1 MKISWPFNFLRI
13 IFNEIKFLNCV
24 YLGASFKN
32 ILGFLMNF
40 WGPIV
45 TFYFL
50 ENPGFIRIFFRLI
63 LRIFFY
69 IFQSSHRRCKPICVL
84 IRNIFQGYLVFFPGF
99 LYPQPMDREGIYY
112 LKTCL
117 LEIKV
122 LCPRSFWSKSV

>member
-1 MKISWPFNFLRI
+1 MIFNPIFLRS

-24 YLGASFKN
+24 FLGASFKN

-69 IFQSSHRRCKPICVL
+69 IFQSSH
-84 IRNIFQGYLVFFPGF
+84 FFFINFLCSYSEFGF
-99 LYPQPMDREGIYY
+99 LYPQPLDREGIYY

-122 LCPRSFWSKSV
+122 LYPRSFWSKSV